1 MHHLP
6 LMPHPLR
13 HPLLCALLA
22 ASCGRAP
29 STQAP
34 VSQGDVVARVNGV
47 AIDRAEVSASSREGS
62 PHGGG
67 APESTAASLETVVFE
82 ELLAQRA
89 VARGLHRDPVFTA
102 EYRRAEA
109 RLRAWRRTQL
119 AALAERQAG
128 AEPVTVE
135 EAQRYYTA
143 NEARVRGEVMVAQML
158 IRDEAAAEAALRELR
173 GGVSFDDVARR
184 LHPNLTDPA
193 ARPWEMGFLRW
204 QQIPDAWRGPL
215 DGLQPGQVSAV
226 IRGPNRR
233 FWILKLLAR
242 RQAEGVTFESVRPVI
257 VQRLTEE
264 RRAGARDRLR
274 AELLR
279 GARVEYPRGAP

>member
-13 HPLLCALLA
+13 VAVLCALLA
-22 ASCGRAP
+22 ASCGRAQ

-34 VSQGDVVARVNGV
+34 VSQGDVIARVNGV
-47 AIDRAEVSASSREGS
+47 AIDRAELSASSREGS
-62 PHGGG
+62 PHGGT
-67 APESTAASLETVVFE
+67 PEPASAALEAVVFE

-89 VARGLHRDPVFTA
+89 VARGLDRDPGFTA

-128 AEPVTVE
+128 AEPVTVD
-135 EAQRYYTA
+135 EAQRYYSA

-158 IRDEAAAEAALRELR
+158 IRDEAAAESCLRELR

-204 QQIPDAWRGPL
+204 QQVPDAWRAPL
-215 DGLQPGQVSAV
+215 DALQPGQVSAV

>member
-1 MHHLP
+1 MAGSHRNPANRGAIAERGRGSGRILGEHLDEIRE
-6 LMPHPLR
+6 HDDD
-13 HPLLCALLA
+13 
-22 ASCGRAP
+22 GR
-29 STQAP
+29 
-34 VSQGDVVARVNGV
+34 
-47 AIDRAEVSASSREGS
+47 
-62 PHGGG
+62 
-67 APESTAASLETVVFE
+67 
-82 ELLAQRA
+82 LAQRREPGA
-89 VARGLHRDPVFTA
+89 FEVPLHDLRRDD
-102 EYRRAEA
+102 RRAEA

-158 IRDEAAAEAALRELR
+158 IRDEAAAESALRELR

-184 LHPNLTDPA
+184 LHPNLADPA

>member
-1 MHHLP
+1 MPLP
-6 LMPHPLR
+6 LRLAVVG
-13 HPLLCALLA
+13 ALLA
-22 ASCGRAP
+22 ASCGRAT

-34 VSQGDVVARVNGV
+34 VAQGDVVARVNGV
-47 AIDRAEVSASSREGS
+47 AIDRAELSAASREGS
-62 PHGGG
+62 PHGG
-67 APESTAASLETVVFE
+67 APEPAGAALENAVFE

-89 VARGLHRDPVFTA
+89 VARGLDRDPVFLA
-102 EYRRAEA
+102 EVRRAEA

-128 AEPVTVE
+128 AEPVTVDE
-135 EAQRYYTA
+135 ARRYYDAHEAQ
-143 NEARVRGEVMVAQML
+143 VRGEVMVAQML
-158 IRDEAAAEAALRELR
+158 IRDETAAEAALRELR
-173 GGVSFDDVARR
+173 GGASFDDVARR
-184 LHPNLTDPA
+184 LHPERTDPA

-204 QQIPDAWRGPL
+204 QQLPDAWRAPL
-215 DGLQPGQVSAV
+215 DALQPGQTSAV

-242 RQAEGVTFESVRPVI
+242 RQAEGVTFASVRPLI

-264 RRAGARDRLR
+264 RRLGARDRLR

-279 GARVEYPRGAP
+279 GARVEYPRGAQ